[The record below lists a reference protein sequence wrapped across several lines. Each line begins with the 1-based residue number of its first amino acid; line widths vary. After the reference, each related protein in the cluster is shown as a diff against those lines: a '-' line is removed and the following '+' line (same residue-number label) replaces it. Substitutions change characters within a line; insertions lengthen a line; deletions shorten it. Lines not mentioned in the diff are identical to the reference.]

1 VRLLFSVGL
10 VPKPFALP
18 PCIFSRRSFLVL
30 HMHES
35 VLARAS
41 YLGFGF
47 GLLFWGLTAG
57 AISGHRG
64 GKGEL
69 HE

>member
-1 VRLLFSVGL
+1 
-10 VPKPFALP
+10 
-18 PCIFSRRSFLVL
+18 
-30 HMHES
+30 MHES
-35 VLARAS
+35 DFARAS

-57 AISGHRG
+57 AKSGQRG

>member
-1 VRLLFSVGL
+1 
-10 VPKPFALP
+10 
-18 PCIFSRRSFLVL
+18 
-30 HMHES
+30 MHES
-35 VLARAS
+35 VLAGAS